1 MGRDRRPHAYNGPAS
16 KAQTYIGID
25 LNTPAIQFTGL
36 ARSLGV
42 HAERVEC
49 PADLQ
54 QALKEALQRQGP
66 TLIDVPLDSDMP
78 AA

>member
-1 MGRDRRPHAYNGPAS
+1 
-16 KAQTYIGID
+16 
-25 LNTPAIQFTGL
+25 
-36 ARSLGV
+36 V
-42 HAERVEC
+42 HAERVER

-66 TLIDVPLDSDMP
+66 TLIDVPLESDMP